1 MGNILNRIVS
11 ITELRRN
18 FGVITENLAKI
29 ESLIIT
35 KGGEP
40 FAILRA
46 TQNAKKKILNK
57 AKGSWENTSLDD
69 DTLWKD
75 IFKKKSRKDKII
87 L

>member
-1 MGNILNRIVS
+1 MRNILNRIVS

-40 FAILRA
+40 FAILKA
-46 TQNAKKKILNK
+46 TLNTKKKILDK
-57 AKGSWENTSLDD
+57 ARGSWENTSLDD
-69 DTLWKD
+69 DELWKAV
-75 IFKKKSRKDKII
+75 FKKKSRRDKVV